1 VTVARTIGAPVEIA
15 FHAGD
20 ELGEG
25 VVWDAANQR
34 LISVDIMRGRVH
46 IFDPASAARRT
57 IDLGQPVGA
66 AVPRRRRGLMLAMRD
81 GFAALDTETE
91 SLRFVAHVE
100 LDKPGQR
107 MNDGACDA
115 AGRFWAG
122 TMCMQERP
130 GLGSL
135 YRLDPDG
142 TTHTMLGGVGISNGI
157 DWSLDGSRMY
167 YVDSLAQRIDCFDFD
182 PAAGTI
188 ANRRTFAAIDAA
200 DGSPDG
206 LTVDAE
212 GAVWLALWGGSSLRR
227 YLPDGTLDGVLHL
240 PVTHPTTCAFG
251 GPALDEL
258 YITSATIKLSDDERR
273 RQPLAGAVI
282 RCRPGVAGRASH
294 AFGG

>member
-1 VTVARTIGAPVEIA
+1 MTAVRTLDAPVEVA
-15 FHAGD
+15 FHPGD

-25 VVWDAANQR
+25 VVWDDANR
-34 LISVDIMRGRVH
+34 RILSVDIMRGRVH
-46 IFDPASAARRT
+46 LFDPATGVRRT
-57 IDLGQPVGA
+57 IEVGQPVGTV
-66 AVPRRRRGLMLAMRD
+66 VPRRRGGLMVAVRD
-81 GFAALDTETE
+81 GFAELDPDTGA
-91 SLRFVAHVE
+91 LRFVAHVE

-142 TTHTMLGGVGISNGI
+142 STHTMLTGVGISNGI

-167 YVDSLAQRIDCFDFD
+167 YVDSLAQRIDAFDFD
-182 PAAGTI
+182 AAAGSI
-188 ANRRTFAAIDAA
+188 ANRRTFAAIDPA
-200 DGSPDG
+200 DGTPDG

-212 GAVWLALWGGSSLRR
+212 GVVWLALWGGSCVHR
-227 YLPDGTLDGVLHL
+227 YLPDGTLDGILPL

-258 YITSATIKLSDDERR
+258 YITSAIIKLSDEERR
-273 RQPLAGAVI
+273 RQPLGGAVL

>member
-1 VTVARTIGAPVEIA
+1 VRPPHISDADVAIA

-25 VVWDAANQR
+25 VTWDAAR
-34 LISVDIMRGRVH
+34 GRIISVDIMRGRVH
-46 IFDPASAARRT
+46 LYDPASGRRRT
-57 IDLGQPVGA
+57 LDAGQPVGA
-66 AVPRRRRGLMLAMRD
+66 AVPRRQGGLMLALRD
-81 GFAALDTETE
+81 GFATLDPDSEA
-91 SLRFVAHVE
+91 LRFVAHVE

-107 MNDGACDA
+107 MNDGACDH

-142 TTHTMLGGVGISNGI
+142 TVHTMATGIGISNGI
-157 DWSLDGSRMY
+157 DWSLDRTRMY
-167 YVDSLAQRIDCFDFD
+167 YVDSLTQRIDQFDFD

-188 ANRRTFAAIDAA
+188 ANRRPFAAIDAN
-200 DGSPDG
+200 DGCPDG

-212 GAVWLALWGGSSLRR
+212 GAIWVALWGGSAIHR
-227 YLPDGTLDGVLHL
+227 YLPDGTLDRILRV
-240 PVTHPTTCAFG
+240 PVSYPTTCAFG
-251 GPALDEL
+251 GPTLEDL
-258 YITSATIKLSDDERR
+258 YITSATIPLSESERR
-273 RQPLAGAVI
+273 LQPFGGAVI

-294 AFGG
+294 AYGG